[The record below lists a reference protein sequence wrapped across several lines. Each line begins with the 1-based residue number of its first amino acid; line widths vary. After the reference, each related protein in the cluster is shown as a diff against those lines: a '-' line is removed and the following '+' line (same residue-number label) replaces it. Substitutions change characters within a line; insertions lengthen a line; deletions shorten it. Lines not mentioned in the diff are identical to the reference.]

1 MIEILQRQ
9 IQDIPILEVVPDN
22 FRHQALPLIVFYH
35 GWRSE
40 KELVLTQA
48 RKLAQHNLRVI
59 LPDAMNHGARQ
70 QPVSSLPSVTFW
82 QSIQGNLAEF
92 ELLINFYQTR
102 HLILNHQIGVG
113 GYSMG
118 GMTTGAL
125 LTQHPE
131 IKAATIIMGT
141 PNLNAYA
148 ELVRTSAATHH
159 RYLPHDMAQLTSWLD
174 NYDLNLHPETIN
186 HRPVLFWHG
195 TDDERIPYH
204 QARNFFDRVH
214 RQPYAEQVAFI
225 TGYQAKHLV
234 KVPLMEKVANFFDYY
249 LN

>member
-1 MIEILQRQ
+1 
-9 IQDIPILEVVPDN
+9 
-22 FRHQALPLIVFYH
+22 
-35 GWRSE
+35 
-40 KELVLTQA
+40 
-48 RKLAQHNLRVI
+48 
-59 LPDAMNHGARQ
+59 MNHGARK
-70 QPVSSLPSVTFW
+70 QPVSSLPSLTFW

-92 ELLINFYQTR
+92 DLLIEFYQAR

-141 PNLNAYA
+141 PDLEAYA
-148 ELVRTSAATHH
+148 KLVRTYAAKHQ
-159 RYLPHDMAQLTSWLD
+159 RYLPHDMAKLTSWLA
-174 NYDLNLHPETIN
+174 NYDLNLHPATIN

-195 TDDERIPYH
+195 TDDERIPYA
-204 QARNFFDRVH
+204 QARDFFDRIH
-214 RQPYAEQVAFI
+214 AEPYADQVAFI

-234 KVPLMEKVANFFDYY
+234 KVPLMEKLANFFDYY